1 MGAPLEPLQQGTIAN
16 GDADAHHPQQPSAAP
31 SYTSGGGANGAMSVG
46 ANGAM
51 SVGANGAMSV
61 GATGGMGAQLGLQSW
76 SLPSGYATVSQTNG
90 SYVPIP
96 GGQYLAPTAMCSQ
109 AYSQASFAGQSM
121 SRMHTV

>member
-51 SVGANGAMSV
+51 SVGA
-61 GATGGMGAQLGLQSW
+61 TGGMGAQLVLQSW